1 MKKMQLIAAAL
12 FAAIA
17 YFAGQYNG
25 RERPVPPPV
34 AEAGAER
41 AQRGAG
47 ATGAAG
53 DDAAGIEQR
62 ARAVAARVAEA
73 FAKRESKVHVMGG
86 AVVSKVL
93 PDDNDGS
100 RHQRFLIKLA
110 SGSTLLVAHNIDLAP
125 RVESIQAGDPIE
137 FSGVYEWSAKGG
149 VVHWTHRDPNGRHAA
164 GWLKHDGR
172 TYQ

>member
-1 MKKMQLIAAAL
+1 MKKMPLLAAAL
-12 FAAIA
+12 FAVVA
-17 YFAGQYNG
+17 YFSGQYNKHD
-25 RERPVPPPV
+25 RPIPPPV
-34 AEAGAER
+34 TEVGAER
-41 AQRGAG
+41 GAEP
-47 ATGAAG
+47 ASEGAAG
-53 DDAAGIEQR
+53 VEQR

-93 PDDNDGS
+93 SDDNDGS

-125 RVESIQAGDPIE
+125 RVESIQAGDQIE
-137 FSGVYEWSAKGG
+137 FSGVYEWNAKGG
-149 VVHWTHRDPNGRHAA
+149 VVHWTHRDPSGRHAA
-164 GWLKHDGR
+164 GWIKHGGR